1 MKACR
6 MGILAVYSGMV
17 TKKLQSLAKYQRIV
31 ASLEKQLAETQR
43 KLRGLPAKHGCR
55 TMNEFIAALRAA
67 NDGKAGFITKAG
79 RPRAPRTKITP
90 EMKQKLKTLTQA
102 GKTGAEIAK
111 QIGISLPSVHNIKKE
126 LGLVKKRS

>member
-1 MKACR
+1 
-6 MGILAVYSGMV
+6 
-17 TKKLQSLAKYQRIV
+17 
-31 ASLEKQLAETQR
+31 
-43 KLRGLPAKHGCR
+43 
-55 TMNEFIAALRAA
+55 MNEFIAALRAA
-67 NDGKAGFITKAG
+67 NDGRSGASTKVG

-90 EMKQKLKTLTQA
+90 EMKQKLKALAQA